1 MEFIE
6 IEAGANVPPV
16 IDDRYPYLSGT
27 FLITANGQASL
38 INHERGFD
46 KVWIDSWKNY
56 AAIKPKMSFTIG
68 MFHFLVANPASVSIA
83 VPFFE
88 KHLIASLKPI
98 YSESTFEGKR
108 NELGLLTSLGI
119 LSQEEYQI
127 KKYEL
132 EQSWKTQSNS

>member
-1 MEFIE
+1 
-6 IEAGANVPPV
+6 
-16 IDDRYPYLSGT
+16 
-27 FLITANGQASL
+27 
-38 INHERGFD
+38 
-46 KVWIDSWKNY
+46 
-56 AAIKPKMSFTIG
+56 MSFTIG

-119 LSQEEYQI
+119 LSQDEYQI

-132 EQSWKTQSNS
+132 EQSWKAQFNS

>member
-1 MEFIE
+1 
-6 IEAGANVPPV
+6 VPA
-16 IDDRYPYLSGT
+16 T
-27 FLITANGQASL
+27 T
-38 INHERGFD
+38 FD
-46 KVWIDSWKNY
+46 KI
-56 AAIKPKMSFTIG
+56 
-68 MFHFLVANPASVSIA
+68 VAKYDIVSQLS

-119 LSQEEYQI
+119 LSQDEYQI

-132 EQSWKTQSNS
+132 EQRWKAQFNS